1 MKLKW
6 DKNSPGVMLVQI
18 PFQRVR
24 ILVQEMYHF
33 IPIHQNTDFPHQV
46 AAAECT
52 GRRCIAGESG
62 L

>member
-6 DKNSPGVMLVQI
+6 DKNSPGFTLVQI
-18 PFQRVR
+18 PFQQVR
-24 ILVQEMYHF
+24 ILVREMYHS
-33 IPIHQNTDFPHQV
+33 IPPHQNADFPHEV